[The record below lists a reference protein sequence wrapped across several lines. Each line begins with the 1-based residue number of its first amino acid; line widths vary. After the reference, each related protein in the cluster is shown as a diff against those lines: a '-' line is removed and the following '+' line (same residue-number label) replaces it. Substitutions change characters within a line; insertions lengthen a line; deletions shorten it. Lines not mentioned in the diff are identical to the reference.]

1 MKDSRYVRKRLAYF
15 ISVCYSVDNVNK
27 NNVKRSE
34 VIAVDSISPFIC
46 LGRDAPPN
54 DDDAVA
60 TIWILN
66 IFYLPR
72 LYHEV

>member
-15 ISVCYSVDNVNK
+15 ISVCYSVNNVNK

-34 VIAVDSISPFIC
+34 VI
-46 LGRDAPPN
+46 
-54 DDDAVA
+54 AVA